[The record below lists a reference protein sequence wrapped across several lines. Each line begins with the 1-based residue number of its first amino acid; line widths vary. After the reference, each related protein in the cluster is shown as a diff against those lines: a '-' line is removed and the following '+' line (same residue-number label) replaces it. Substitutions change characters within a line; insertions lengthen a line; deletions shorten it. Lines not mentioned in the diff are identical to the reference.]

1 MPRGPDAHRTRS
13 STDTYHHGDL
23 RRALLDHA
31 VELARAGGPDAVVMR
46 DVQRRAGVSNAAAY
60 RHYANRDELLAAVI
74 VYALQRLA
82 AMMHEA
88 LNTVPPRGDRKRR
101 ALARFRATG
110 QAYVDFALAEP
121 GLFRTAFATHP
132 TSLQA
137 VEAAEAAEDVA
148 GEQHPFQLLRRC
160 VDDLVATGVIDPR
173 QRAGLDEAAWA
184 AVHGLAILY
193 LDGALSGLGEP
204 QKRQVTGRLLDT
216 FEHGIG

>member
-1 MPRGPDAHRTRS
+1 
-13 STDTYHHGDL
+13 
-23 RRALLDHA
+23 
-31 VELARAGGPDAVVMR
+31 MR